1 MSTNHPHFALHE
13 PKFVAD
19 LEERL
24 LIGRH
29 HDHRHTHAAAHPNP
43 RLVPAI
49 PDLRFEYSYL
59 RSIKPYV
66 KITRTTEVQPVR
78 QGPSKG
84 GSESLGVGDD
94 DDRSYEKVQ
103 FSDKEVEEVKESG
116 VVSLTK
122 EVIEV
127 QWGKVLWA
135 TTRDQLLS
143 PLIQGALW
151 AIASHCLTPFSWGL
165 GSRLGSAVH
174 DRVKAP
180 AKEGSIVT
188 WLRTLFTPPSAK
200 IAR

>member
-151 AIASHCLTPFSWGL
+151 YVPRPSWELYLHKGPIWL
-165 GSRLGSAVH
+165 FHFFYRLYFG
-174 DRVKAP
+174 
-180 AKEGSIVT
+180 VT
-188 WLRTLFTPPSAK
+188 IITLK
-200 IAR
+200 